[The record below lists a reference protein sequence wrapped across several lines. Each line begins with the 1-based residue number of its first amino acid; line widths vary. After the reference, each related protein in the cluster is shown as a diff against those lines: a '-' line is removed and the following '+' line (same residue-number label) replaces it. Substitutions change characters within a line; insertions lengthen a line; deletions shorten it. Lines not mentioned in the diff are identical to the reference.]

1 MRLHAGLHP
10 MTFGVNDNWLA
21 NWKRALNHEGV
32 TRGAQALLALGC
44 VLALGWQGDWQDVLM
59 PVLLGVL
66 ASAFA
71 ETDDNWSGRLK
82 AQLLSLGAFALVV
95 AAVWAALPSFVTL
108 AAVLA
113 LSAFVL
119 TMLGAL
125 GERYRAIAFGALVLF
140 IYTALSAHNNRDQAL
155 DAAPYLL
162 GGAAWYGLVS
172 LCWAAAWPRPT
183 VRHRLSQLYALLGE
197 YLRLKAQLLEP
208 VSDIDLAGR
217 RLELALHN
225 AHVVDALNAT
235 KDCLFSRLGTAPA
248 PPWMQEAMRQYLAAQ
263 DIHERVSSSHES
275 YAVLALAFPRSD
287 ALYRCQRVLSVL
299 GEQAQKFA
307 RAIRERSRAQHAGT
321 TARAIEDMQAAM
333 GFLDASQAL
342 PALQSPLRALHA
354 LGDNL
359 TGLASVFA
367 KAMRHGGVAPDLSLF
382 DRKPQTLGEAWG
394 RVRAQ
399 LHLRS
404 ALMRHALRLALA
416 LLLAFAVMRA
426 THDPHG
432 YWILLTVV
440 FTSQPH
446 FAATLSRAVQRAV
459 GTVVGLAVGWAL
471 IRLFPSALLQAVCMV
486 LAGALFIGKRQTDL
500 RTATA
505 AITALV
511 LLSFHQMGMSQGVIP
526 ARLLD
531 AAWGS
536 AISALAAWLV
546 LPNWQ
551 ARHLPHLAAQ
561 ALRAQGGYLHEIL
574 LQYQNGKQDHLAY
587 RLARRNA
594 HNADAALANAYGTMR
609 KEPRSTRLNEA
620 ACGQF
625 VVLSHMLLNFLSA
638 LGAHRGEADVGVLDE
653 QAQESAAQLQQGLAS
668 LAQLLDQPRLPAVQ
682 RSAPNAQSVEPDGAA
697 QPQSLLQSQL
707 RLANRLLPELG
718 QQALLFKAPP

>member
-1 MRLHAGLHP
+1 M
-10 MTFGVNDNWLA
+10 NDHWIA
-21 NWKRALNHEGV
+21 NWKRTLNHEGV
-32 TRGAQALLALGC
+32 TRGAQALLALSC
-44 VLALGWQGDWQDVLM
+44 VLALAWQAGWQDEWM

-66 ASAFA
+66 ASAFT

-82 AQLLSLGAFALVV
+82 TQLLSLLTFALVV

-140 IYTALSAHNNRDQAL
+140 IYTALSAQSNRDQAL

-183 VRHRLSQLYALLGE
+183 VRHRLSRLYALLGE
-197 YLRLKAQLLEP
+197 YLRLKSQLLEP

-225 AHVVDALNAT
+225 GRVVDALNNT
-235 KDCLFSRLGTAPA
+235 KDSLFSRLGSGPPPA
-248 PPWMQEAMRQYLAAQ
+248 WMLEAMRQYLAAQ

-275 YAVLALAFPRSD
+275 YAVLAQAFARSD

-307 RAIRERSRAQHAGT
+307 RALRERTRAQHAGT
-321 TARAIEDMQAAM
+321 TARAIGDMQAAIRH
-333 GFLDASQAL
+333 LDATQTAA
-342 PALQSPLRALHA
+342 ALQQPLHALHA

-359 TGLASVFA
+359 TSLASVFA
-367 KAMRHGGVAPDLSLF
+367 GATHAGGVAPDLSLF
-382 DRKPQTLGEAWG
+382 DREPQTLRQACGL
-394 RVRAQ
+394 VRAQ
-399 LHLRS
+399 LNLRS
-404 ALMRHALRLALA
+404 ALMRHALRLSLA
-416 LLLAFAVMRA
+416 LLVGVAVMRA
-426 THDPHG
+426 IHDPHG

-446 FAATLSRAVQRAV
+446 FAATLNRMVERAL
-459 GTVVGLAVGWAL
+459 GTVLGLAVGWAL
-471 IRLFPSALLQAVCMV
+471 IRLFPGALLQAACMV
-486 LAGALFIGKRQTDL
+486 VAGALFIGKRQTDL
-500 RTATA
+500 RGATA

-511 LLSFHQMGMSQGVIP
+511 LLSFHQMGMAQGVIP

-531 AAWGS
+531 AALGS

-561 ALRAQGGYLHEIL
+561 ALRAQAGYLHEIL
-574 LQYQNGKQDHLAY
+574 LQYQAGKQDHLAY

-594 HNADAALANAYGTMR
+594 HNADAALANAFGAMQ
-609 KEPRSTRLNEA
+609 KEPARTRLNEA

-638 LGAHRGEADVGVLDE
+638 LGAHRGEIEVGALDDISQ
-653 QAQESAAQLQQGLAS
+653 QAAERLQQGLQS
-668 LAQLLDQPRLPAVQ
+668 LSQLLDQPVWRLPVVH
-682 RSAPNAQSVEPDGAA
+682 RSASSAASAGPGAS
-697 QPQSLLQSQL
+697 QNVQSLLLTQL

-718 QQALLFKAPP
+718 QQAMLFRAPR

>member
-1 MRLHAGLHP
+1 M
-10 MTFGVNDNWLA
+10 NDNWIA
-21 NWKRALNHEGV
+21 NWKRTLNHEGF
-32 TRGAQALLALGC
+32 TRGAQALLALSC
-44 VLALGWQGDWQDVLM
+44 VLAVGWKADWQDELM
-59 PVLLGVL
+59 PVVLGVL
-66 ASAFA
+66 ASAFT

-82 AQLLSLGAFALVV
+82 AQLISLISFGLMA
-95 AAVWAALPSFVTL
+95 AAVWASLPSFATL
-108 AAVLA
+108 AAALA

-125 GERYRAIAFGALVLF
+125 GERYRAIAFGSLVLF
-140 IYTALSAHNNRDQAL
+140 IYTALSAQNNRDQAL

-172 LCWAAAWPRPT
+172 MSWAAAWPRPT

-197 YLRLKAQLLEP
+197 YLRLKSQLLEP
-208 VSDIDLAGR
+208 VGDIDLAGR
-217 RLELALHN
+217 RLQLALHN
-225 AHVVDALNAT
+225 GRVVDALNAT
-235 KDCLFSRLGTAPA
+235 KESLFSRLGAGQP

-275 YAVLALAFPRSD
+275 YAVLAEAFPRSD

-299 GEQAQKFA
+299 GEQALKFA
-307 RAIRERSRAQHAGT
+307 RAIRERSSAQHAGT
-321 TARAIEDMQAAM
+321 TARAIEDMQSAM
-333 GFLDASQAL
+333 RYLDATQTA
-342 PALQSPLRALHA
+342 PTAQGPLRALHA

-359 TGLASVFA
+359 TRLASVFSSA
-367 KAMRHGGVAPDLSLF
+367 THAGGVAPELSLF
-382 DRKPQTLGEAWG
+382 DRQPQTLRDAWA

-399 LHLRS
+399 LNVRS
-404 ALMRHALRLALA
+404 ALFRHAVRLSLALVVA
-416 LLLAFAVMRA
+416 VGVMRA
-426 THDPHG
+426 TNDPHG

-446 FAATLSRAVQRAV
+446 FAATLSRLVQRAV

-471 IRLFPSALLQAVCMV
+471 IRLFPGALLQAVCMV

-511 LLSFHQMGMSQGVIP
+511 LLSFHQMGMAQGVIP

-531 AAWGS
+531 AVWGS
-536 AISALAAWLV
+536 IISALAAWLV

-551 ARHLPHLAAQ
+551 ARHFPRLAAA
-561 ALRAQGGYLHEIL
+561 ALRAQAGYLHAIL
-574 LQYQNGKQDHLAY
+574 LQYQSGKQDHLAY

-594 HNADAALANAYGTMR
+594 HNADAALANSYGAMR
-609 KEPRSTRLNEA
+609 KEPASTRLNEA

-638 LGAHRGEADVGVLDE
+638 LGAHRGEIEPGELDALAR
-653 QAQESAAQLQQGLAS
+653 QAATQLQQGLES
-668 LAQLLDQPRLPAVQ
+668 LSQLLDQPLWRMPVVYRSEPGASPAA
-682 RSAPNAQSVEPDGAA
+682 APDAEPTV
-697 QPQSLLQSQL
+697 QSLLLSQL
-707 RLANRLLPELG
+707 RLASRLLPELG
-718 QQALLFKAPP
+718 QQAMLFRAPH

>member
-1 MRLHAGLHP
+1 M
-10 MTFGVNDNWLA
+10 NENWTT
-21 NWKRALNHEGV
+21 NWKRTLNHEGF
-32 TRGAQALLALGC
+32 TRGMQALLALGC
-44 VLALGWQGDWQDVLM
+44 VLALGWKADWQDELM

-66 ASAFA
+66 ASAFT

-82 AQLLSLGAFALVV
+82 TQLLSLGSFALVV
-95 AAVWAALPSFVTL
+95 AAVWLALPSPLTL
-108 AAVLA
+108 ALALA

-125 GERYRAIAFGALVLF
+125 GDRYRAISFGSLVLF
-140 IYTALSAHNNRDQAL
+140 IYTALSAHSNRDQAL
-155 DAAPYLL
+155 EVAPFLL

-172 LCWAAAWPRPT
+172 LLWAAAWPRPT

-208 VSDIDLAGR
+208 VGDADLARR

-225 AHVVDALNAT
+225 GRVVDGLNAT
-235 KDCLFSRLGTAPA
+235 KESLFSRLGSSPP

-275 YAVLALAFPRSD
+275 YALLAQAFCRSD

-299 GEQAQKFA
+299 GEQALKFA
-307 RAIRERSRAQHAGT
+307 RAIRDRSAAQHAGT
-321 TARAIEDMQAAM
+321 TARAIADMQAAL
-333 GFLDASQAL
+333 GYLGTSPTQ
-342 PALQSPLRALHA
+342 PAAQQPLRALHA

-359 TGLASVFA
+359 TELASVFA
-367 KAMRHGGVAPDLSLF
+367 SAMRKGGTAPDLSLV
-382 DRKPQTLGEAWG
+382 DHQPQTLREGWQ

-399 LHLRS
+399 LNLRS
-404 ALMRHALRLALA
+404 ALMRHALRLSLA
-416 LLLAFAVMRA
+416 LVAAFALMWA
-426 THDPHG
+426 IQDPHG

-446 FAATLSRAVQRAV
+446 FAATLSRLTQRAI
-459 GTVVGLAVGWAL
+459 GTVAGLAMGWAL
-471 IRLFPSALLQAVCMV
+471 IRLFPGALLQAACMV

-500 RTATA
+500 RVAA
-505 AITALV
+505 GAITTLV

-531 AAWGS
+531 AALGS

-561 ALRAQGGYLHEIL
+561 ALRAQAGYLQEIL
-574 LQYQNGKQDHLAY
+574 LQYRDGKQDHLAY
-587 RLARRNA
+587 RVARRNA
-594 HNADAALANAYGTMR
+594 HNADAALSNAYGAMR

-625 VVLSHMLLNFLSA
+625 IVLSHMLLNFLSA
-638 LGAHRGEADVGVLDE
+638 LGAHRGEADAGVLGDTAR
-653 QAQESAAQLQQGLAS
+653 QAAEELQQGLERVSQLLVPVLHGGVSAKPGGHAAPTAPEQGPVPS
-668 LAQLLDQPRLPAVQ
+668 LLLAQLCLA
-682 RSAPNAQSVEPDGAA
+682 
-697 QPQSLLQSQL
+697 SQ
-707 RLANRLLPELG
+707 LLPELG
-718 QQALLFKAPP
+718 RQALLLRQPA

>member
-1 MRLHAGLHP
+1 MS
-10 MTFGVNDNWLA
+10 V
-21 NWKRALNHEGV
+21 V
-32 TRGAQALLALGC
+32 
-44 VLALGWQGDWQDVLM
+44 
-59 PVLLGVL
+59 LGVL
-66 ASAFA
+66 ASAFT

-125 GERYRAIAFGALVLF
+125 GERYRAISFGALVLF
-140 IYTALSAHNNRDQAL
+140 IYTALSAQNNRDHAL
-155 DAAPYLL
+155 DVAPYLL

-183 VRHRLSQLYALLGE
+183 VRHRMSQLYAMLGE
-197 YLRLKAQLLEP
+197 HLRLKSQLLEP
-208 VSDIDLAGR
+208 VGDIDLSAR
-217 RLELALHN
+217 RLQLALHN
-225 AHVVDALNAT
+225 GRVVDALNAT
-235 KDCLFSRLGTAPA
+235 KESLFSRLGHSLPPA
-248 PPWMQEAMRQYLAAQ
+248 WMQEAMRQYLAAQ

-275 YAVLALAFPRSD
+275 YAVLAQAFPRSD

-307 RAIRERSRAQHAGT
+307 RAIRDRSRAQHAGT
-321 TARAIEDMQAAM
+321 TARAIEDMQAAIR
-333 GFLDASQAL
+333 FLDASQAA

-367 KAMRHGGVAPDLSLF
+367 SAMHHGGVAPDLSLI
-382 DRKPQTLGEAWG
+382 DRKPQTLREAWG

-399 LHLRS
+399 LTLRS
-404 ALMRHALRLALA
+404 ALMRHALRLSLA

-446 FAATLSRAVQRAV
+446 YGATLSRMVQRAV

-471 IRLFPSALLQAVCMV
+471 IRLFPGAMLQSVCMV

-531 AAWGS
+531 AALGS

-551 ARHLPHLAAQ
+551 ARHFPHLAAA
-561 ALRAQGGYLHEIL
+561 ALRAQAGYLHEIL
-574 LQYQNGKQDHLAY
+574 LQYQDGKQDHLAY

-594 HNADAALANAYGTMR
+594 HNADAALANAFGAMR
-609 KEPRSTRLNEA
+609 KEPRRTRLNEA

-638 LGAHRGEADVGVLDE
+638 LGAHRGEIEVGVLDE
-653 QAQESAAQLQQGLAS
+653 SSRQAASQLQQGLQS
-668 LAQLLDQPRLPAVQ
+668 LSQLLDQPRLPVVH
-682 RSAPNAQSVEPDGAA
+682 RSETAA
-697 QPQSLLQSQL
+697 KPTEAEAYLEVQSLLLSQL
-707 RLANRLLPELG
+707 RLASRLLPELG
-718 QQALLFKAPP
+718 QQALLFRAPR

>member
-1 MRLHAGLHP
+1 
-10 MTFGVNDNWLA
+10 VNDHWIA
-21 NWKRALNHEGV
+21 NWKRTLNHEGV
-32 TRGAQALLALGC
+32 TRGAQALLALSC
-44 VLALGWQGDWQDVLM
+44 VLALGWQADWQDALM

-66 ASAFA
+66 ASAFT

-82 AQLLSLGAFALVV
+82 AQLLALGAFALVV

-140 IYTALSAHNNRDQAL
+140 IYTALSAQNNRDQAL
-155 DAAPYLL
+155 FVAPFLL
-162 GGAAWYGLVS
+162 GGAGWYGLVS

-183 VRHRLSQLYALLGE
+183 VRHRLSQLYALLGG

-208 VSDIDLAGR
+208 VSDIDLADR
-217 RLELALHN
+217 RLQLALHN
-225 AHVVDALNAT
+225 GRVVDALNAT
-235 KDCLFSRLGTAPA
+235 KESLFSRLGAGPPPA
-248 PPWMQEAMRQYLAAQ
+248 WMQEAMRQYLAAQ

-275 YAVLALAFPRSD
+275 YAVLADAFPRSD

-299 GEQAQKFA
+299 GEQAHKFA
-307 RAIRERSRAQHAGT
+307 RALRDRTQAQHAGT
-321 TARAIEDMQAAM
+321 TARAIEDMQAAIHH
-333 GFLDASQAL
+333 LDATQTA
-342 PALQSPLRALHA
+342 AAAQGPLRALHG

-359 TGLASVFA
+359 TRLASVFA
-367 KAMRHGGVAPDLSLF
+367 AAMHHGGEAPDLSLF

-399 LHLRS
+399 LNLRS
-404 ALMRHALRLALA
+404 ALLRHALRLALA
-416 LLLAFAVMRA
+416 LLAAFAVMRA
-426 THDPHG
+426 TQDPHG

-446 FAATLSRAVQRAV
+446 YGATLSRMLQRAV

-471 IRLFPSALLQAVCMV
+471 IRLFPGALLQAVCMV

-505 AITALV
+505 AITTLV

-531 AAWGS
+531 AALGS

-551 ARHLPHLAAQ
+551 ARHFPHLAAQ
-561 ALRAQGGYLHEIL
+561 ALRAQAGYLHEIL
-574 LQYQNGKQDHLAY
+574 LQYQDGKQDHLAY

-594 HNADAALANAYGTMR
+594 HNADAALANAYGAMR

-638 LGAHRGEADVGVLDE
+638 LGAHRGEIAVGALDDPSH
-653 QAQESAAQLQQGLAS
+653 QAAERLQLGLQS
-668 LAQLLDQPRLPAVQ
+668 LSQLLDQPLLRLPAVY
-682 RSAPNAQSVEPDGAA
+682 RSEPIANPAEAEGAPQA
-697 QPQSLLQSQL
+697 QSLLLSQL
-707 RLANRLLPELG
+707 RLASRLLPELG
-718 QQALLFKAPP
+718 QQALLFRAPR

>member
-1 MRLHAGLHP
+1 M
-10 MTFGVNDNWLA
+10 A
-21 NWKRALNHEGV
+21 NWKRTLNHEGV

-44 VLALGWQGDWQDVLM
+44 VLALGWQADWQDELM
-59 PVLLGVL
+59 SVVLGVL
-66 ASAFA
+66 ASAFT

-125 GERYRAIAFGALVLF
+125 GERYRAISFGALVLF
-140 IYTALSAHNNRDQAL
+140 IYTALSAQNNRDQAL
-155 DAAPYLL
+155 DVAPYLL

-172 LCWAAAWPRPT
+172 LCWAAAWPQPT
-183 VRHRLSQLYALLGE
+183 VRHRMSQLYAMLGE
-197 YLRLKAQLLEP
+197 HLRLKSQLLEP
-208 VSDIDLAGR
+208 VGDMDLSAR
-217 RLELALHN
+217 RLQLALHN
-225 AHVVDALNAT
+225 GRVVDALNAT
-235 KDCLFSRLGTAPA
+235 KESLFSRLGHSLPPA
-248 PPWMQEAMRQYLAAQ
+248 WMQEAMRQYLAAQ

-275 YAVLALAFPRSD
+275 YAVLAQAFPRSD

-307 RAIRERSRAQHAGT
+307 RAIRDRSRAQHAGT
-321 TARAIEDMQAAM
+321 TARAIEDMQAAIR
-333 GFLDASQAL
+333 FLDASQAA
-342 PALQSPLRALHA
+342 PALHSPLRALHA

-367 KAMRHGGVAPDLSLF
+367 SAMHHGGVAPDLSLI
-382 DRKPQTLGEAWG
+382 DRKPQTLSEAWG

-399 LHLRS
+399 LTLRS
-404 ALMRHALRLALA
+404 ALMRHALRLSLA
-416 LLLAFAVMRA
+416 LLVAFAVMRA

-446 FAATLSRAVQRAV
+446 YGATLSRMVQRAV

-471 IRLFPSALLQAVCMV
+471 IRLFPGAMLQSVCMV

-531 AAWGS
+531 AALGS

-551 ARHLPHLAAQ
+551 ARHFPHLAAA
-561 ALRAQGGYLHEIL
+561 ALRAQAGYLHEIL
-574 LQYQNGKQDHLAY
+574 LQYQDGKQDHLAY

-594 HNADAALANAYGTMR
+594 HNADAALANSYGAMR

-638 LGAHRGEADVGVLDE
+638 LGAHRGEIEVGALDDLSR
-653 QAQESAAQLQQGLAS
+653 QAASQLQQGLQS
-668 LAQLLDQPRLPAVQ
+668 LSQLLDQPRLPVVH
-682 RSAPNAQSVEPDGAA
+682 RSESAA
-697 QPQSLLQSQL
+697 KPTEAEAYLEVQSLLLSQL
-707 RLANRLLPELG
+707 RLASRLLPELG
-718 QQALLFKAPP
+718 QQALLFRASR

>member
-1 MRLHAGLHP
+1 
-10 MTFGVNDNWLA
+10 MTDPWISHWN
-21 NWKRALNHEGV
+21 RTLNHEGV
-32 TRGAQALLALGC
+32 TRGMQALLALTC
-44 VLALGWQGDWQDVLM
+44 VLALGWHVDAQGALM
-59 PVLLGVL
+59 PVILGVM
-66 ASAFA
+66 ASAFT
-71 ETDDNWSGRLK
+71 ESDDNWSGRLK
-82 AQLLSLGAFALVV
+82 AQLLALTAFALVM
-95 AAVWAALPSFVTL
+95 AAVWAALPSYLSL
-108 AAVLA
+108 ALVLA
-113 LSAFVL
+113 LCAFVL
-119 TMLGAL
+119 TLLGAL

-140 IYTALSAHNNRDQAL
+140 IYTALSADNNRDHAL
-155 DAAPYLL
+155 EVAPYLL

-183 VRHRLSQLYALLGE
+183 VRHRLSTLYALLGE

-217 RLELALHN
+217 RLALALHN
-225 AHVVDALNAT
+225 GRVVDALNST
-235 KDCLFSRLGTAPA
+235 KESLFSRLGAGPAPA
-248 PPWMQEAMRQYLAAQ
+248 WLQEAMHQYLAAQ

-275 YAVLALAFPRSD
+275 YAVLAQAFPRAD

-299 GEQAQKFA
+299 GEQALKFA
-307 RAIRERSRAQHAGT
+307 RALRERTLAQHGGT
-321 TARAIEDMQAAM
+321 TARALADMQAALQH
-333 GFLDASQAL
+333 LDATQTA
-342 PALQSPLRALHA
+342 PALQQPLRALHA

-359 TGLASVFA
+359 TGLARVFA
-367 KAMRHGGVAPDLSLF
+367 SAMGGAWVATDLSLF
-382 DRKPQTLGEAWG
+382 DRQPQSLREAWS

-399 LHLRS
+399 LSLRS
-404 ALMRHALRLALA
+404 SLLRHALRLSLA
-416 LLLAFAVMRA
+416 LLVAFALMRA

-446 FAATLSRAVQRAV
+446 YAATLSRAVQRAV
-459 GTVVGLAVGWAL
+459 GTVAGLAVGWAL
-471 IRLFPSALLQAVCMV
+471 IRLFPGALLQSACMV

-500 RTATA
+500 RIAAA

-511 LLSFHQMGMSQGVIP
+511 LLSFHQLGMSQGVIP

-561 ALRAQGGYLHEIL
+561 ALRAQAGYLQAIL
-574 LQYQNGKQDHLAY
+574 PQYHAGKQDHLAY

-594 HNADAALANAYGTMR
+594 HNADAALANAFGAMR
-609 KEPRSTRLNEA
+609 KEPVRTRLNEA
-620 ACGQF
+620 ACAQF

-638 LGAHRGEADVGVLDE
+638 MGAHRGDGPVDALDDTTRQTAE
-653 QAQESAAQLQQGLAS
+653 QLQRGLHS
-668 LAQLLDQPRLPAVQ
+668 LAQLLDRPQATWPVVH
-682 RSAPNAQSVEPDGAA
+682 RSAHTAADAAPDG
-697 QPQSLLQSQL
+697 QGIPSLLLSQL
-707 RLANRLLPELG
+707 RLASALLPALG
-718 QQALLFKAPP
+718 AQALLFRAPAQPTPETPPAE

>member
-1 MRLHAGLHP
+1 M
-10 MTFGVNDNWLA
+10 NDNWIA
-21 NWKRALNHEGV
+21 NWKRTLNHEGV

-44 VLALGWQGDWQDVLM
+44 VLALGWKAEWQEELM
-59 PVLLGVL
+59 PVVLGVL
-66 ASAFA
+66 ASAFT

-82 AQLLSLGAFALVV
+82 AQLLALGAFALVS
-95 AAVWAALPSFVTL
+95 AAVWAALPSPLTL

-113 LSAFVL
+113 LCAFVL

-140 IYTALSAHNNRDQAL
+140 IYTALSAQNRRDHAL
-155 DAAPYLL
+155 EVAPYLL

-183 VRHRLSQLYALLGE
+183 VRHRLSRLYALLGE
-197 YLRLKAQLLEP
+197 YLRLKSQLLEP
-208 VSDIDLAGR
+208 VSDMDLSGR

-225 AHVVDALNAT
+225 GRVVDALNST
-235 KDCLFSRLGTAPA
+235 KDSLFSRLGSGTPSA
-248 PPWMQEAMRQYLAAQ
+248 WMQEAMRQYLAAQ

-275 YAVLALAFPRSD
+275 YAVLAEAFPRSD
-287 ALYRCQRVLSVL
+287 ALYRCQRVLGLL
-299 GEQAQKFA
+299 GEQAHKFA
-307 RAIRERSRAQHAGT
+307 RAIRDRTEAQHAGT
-321 TARAIEDMQAAM
+321 TARAIDDMQAAIRH
-333 GFLDASQAL
+333 LDTTQTG
-342 PALQSPLRALHA
+342 PALQRPLRAMHA

-359 TGLASVFA
+359 TRLASVFA
-367 KAMRHGGVAPDLSLF
+367 NAMRHGGTAPDLSLF
-382 DRKPQTLGEAWG
+382 DRQPQTLREAWG

-399 LHLRS
+399 LTLGS
-404 ALMRHALRLALA
+404 SLMRHALRLALA
-416 LLLAFAVMRA
+416 LVAAYAVMWA

-432 YWILLTVV
+432 YWILLTVL

-446 FAATLSRAVQRAV
+446 YAATLSRAVQRAV
-459 GTVVGLAVGWAL
+459 GTVLGLAVGWAL
-471 IRLFPSALLQAVCMV
+471 IRLFPGALMQAVCMV
-486 LAGALFIGKRQTDL
+486 VAGALFIGKRQTDL
-500 RTATA
+500 RTAA
-505 AITALV
+505 GAITALV

-531 AAWGS
+531 AAVGS

-546 LPNWQ
+546 LPNWH
-551 ARHLPHLAAQ
+551 ARQLPQIAAQ
-561 ALRAQGGYLHEIL
+561 ALRAQAGYLVEIL

-594 HNADAALANAYGTMR
+594 HNADAALANAFGAMCL
-609 KEPRSTRLNEA
+609 EPPSTRLNEA

-638 LGAHRGEADVGVLDE
+638 LGAHRGEIEVGTPDPLARQAAD
-653 QAQESAAQLQQGLAS
+653 QLLQGLKSLSHLLEQSQGRMPVVSGRDAS
-668 LAQLLDQPRLPAVQ
+668 GSP
-682 RSAPNAQSVEPDGAA
+682 VEVDVSTPI
-697 QPQSLLQSQL
+697 QSLLLSQL

-718 QQALLFKAPP
+718 KQALRFRGVP

>member
-1 MRLHAGLHP
+1 M
-10 MTFGVNDNWLA
+10 NDHWIA

-32 TRGAQALLALGC
+32 IRGAQALLALGC
-44 VLALGWQGDWQDVLM
+44 VLALGWQAEWQDELM
-59 PVLLGVL
+59 PVVLGVL
-66 ASAFA
+66 ASAFT

-82 AQLLSLGAFALVV
+82 AQLLSLGAFALVA

-140 IYTALSAHNNRDQAL
+140 IYTALSAQNNRDQAL
-155 DAAPYLL
+155 EVAPYLL

-217 RLELALHN
+217 RLQLALHN
-225 AHVVDALNAT
+225 GRVVDALNAT
-235 KDCLFSRLGTAPA
+235 KESLLSRLGSGEPPA
-248 PPWMQEAMRQYLAAQ
+248 WMQEAMRQYLAAQ

-275 YAVLALAFPRSD
+275 YAVLAEAFPRSD

-299 GEQAQKFA
+299 GEQAHKFA
-307 RAIRERSRAQHAGT
+307 RAIRDRSRAQHAGT
-321 TARAIEDMQAAM
+321 TARAIEDMQSAM
-333 GFLDASQAL
+333 QFLDASQAA
-342 PALQSPLRALHA
+342 PALQRPLSALHA

-359 TGLASVFA
+359 TSLASVFA
-367 KAMRHGGVAPDLSLF
+367 SAMRHGGVAPDLSLI
-382 DRKPQTLGEAWG
+382 DRKPRSLGEAWG

-399 LHLRS
+399 LNLRS
-404 ALMRHALRLALA
+404 PLMRHALRLSLA
-416 LLLAFAVMRA
+416 LLVAFAVMRA

-459 GTVVGLAVGWAL
+459 GTVVGLALGWAL
-471 IRLFPSALLQAVCMV
+471 IRLFPGALLQAGCMV

-500 RTATA
+500 RGATA

-531 AAWGS
+531 AALGS

-551 ARHLPHLAAQ
+551 ARQLPHLAAQ
-561 ALRAQGGYLHEIL
+561 ALRAQAGYLHEIL
-574 LQYQNGKQDHLAY
+574 LQYQDGKQDHLAY

-594 HNADAALANAYGTMR
+594 HNADAALANAFGAMR
-609 KEPRSTRLNEA
+609 KEPAGTRLNEA
-620 ACGQF
+620 ACAQF

-638 LGAHRGEADVGVLDE
+638 LGAHRGEIEVGRLDAPTRQVAE
-653 QAQESAAQLQQGLAS
+653 QLQQGLQS
-668 LAQLLDQPRLPAVQ
+668 LSQLLEHPRLPVVR
-682 RSAPNAQSVEPDGAA
+682 RSAPGASTAAPDDALEA
-697 QPQSLLQSQL
+697 QSLLLSQL
-707 RLANRLLPELG
+707 RLASRLLPELG
-718 QQALLFKAPP
+718 QQALLFGAPR